1 MVLGFFFSLTSAR
14 KYVSFFMDLLLLQNS
29 LYQWQKLFFQAG
41 YNVIIPLLPGHGI
54 AGEWDKDNPPPLPE
68 NKQIY
73 QEFGLHWL
81 QIAQSLGEK
90 VIVGGLS
97 GSGTLVAWLALERS
111 EQIYRTLAFAPFLS
125 SSNNVVDLVVEKFN
139 FYFKWRTKPGLA
151 HFGYEGFF
159 MPALRVFLD
168 MGADVLALAQARKAA
183 PMLIISSESDR
194 AVDERELK
202 AFFEAILKLQP
213 SSWYVSFD
221 KKWQIPHTMLTQ

>member
-90 VIVGGLS
+90 IIVGGLS

-125 SSNNVVDLVVEKFN
+125 SSNNVVDLVVERFN

-151 HFGYEGFF
+151 HFGYEGFSCQLYEF
-159 MPALRVFLD
+159 
-168 MGADVLALAQARKAA
+168 
-183 PMLIISSESDR
+183 S
-194 AVDERELK
+194 
-202 AFFEAILKLQP
+202 
-213 SSWYVSFD
+213 
-221 KKWQIPHTMLTQ
+221 